1 MLLVYL
7 QKVVA
12 FCDHFRAISRKR
24 ERKKKLIPFFQAQ
37 TRRRYLGYEA
47 VSRPRPN
54 EEEEDKE
61 EYKRSNNNTNAYLW
75 CKISASTSSHP
86 RLL

>member
-1 MLLVYL
+1 LDTKPSLVL
-7 QKVVA
+7 VL
-12 FCDHFRAISRKR
+12 DD
-24 ERKKKLIPFFQAQ
+24 E
-37 TRRRYLGYEA
+37 E
-47 VSRPRPN
+47 

-61 EYKRSNNNTNAYLW
+61 EVKRSNAYLW